1 MPENYVLTRA
11 REVTAA
17 FNREAHAK
25 KITEFDFT
33 TVAPVVED
41 ALSDIVREDYL
52 AAQKKLEGVQSSL
65 RRGSY
70 RYERLIEKAG
80 MFSERKNVLKE
91 EAEALKAH
99 ERDLSSL
106 FYPLNSAAQTQAEKH
121 AANDTD
127 LLVAAA
133 ERVKR
138 GATYDNRYTSPGE
151 IGEYLV
157 LAAKNQQRQEKLIR
171 EMAEKITALEEKLKD
186 LESHQTLDKPKIRP
200 PDAPGR

>member
-17 FNREAHAK
+17 FNREAQAK
-25 KITEFDFT
+25 KITEFDFAAI
-33 TVAPVVED
+33 APVMEE
-41 ALSDIVREDYL
+41 ALADIVKENYL
-52 AAQKKLEGVQSSL
+52 AAQKKIEGLQSSL
-65 RRGSY
+65 HRGSF

-80 MFSERKNVLKE
+80 MFSDRKNVLKE
-91 EAEALKAH
+91 EAAVLKSH
-99 ERDLSSL
+99 EGELSSL
-106 FYPLNSAAQTQAEKH
+106 FYSVNSAAQKQAEQH

-138 GATYDNRYTSPGE
+138 GATYDNRYSSPGE
-151 IGEYLV
+151 IGDYLV

-171 EMAEKITALEEKLKD
+171 EMAEKIAALEEKLKD

-200 PDAPGR
+200 PDKPGR